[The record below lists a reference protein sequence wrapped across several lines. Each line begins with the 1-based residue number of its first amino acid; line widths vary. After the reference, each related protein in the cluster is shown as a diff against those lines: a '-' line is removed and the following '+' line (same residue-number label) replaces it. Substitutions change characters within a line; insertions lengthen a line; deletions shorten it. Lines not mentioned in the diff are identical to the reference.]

1 MPGLLHCRC
10 SPRCCLRPRG
20 LTTHFPVTL
29 VVHGLRVGT
38 HNQQIPKL
46 SRSRG
51 YGSDSEH
58 TLFTS
63 TNFQCLLASV
73 SGGWI
78 YLTRKGF

>member
-20 LTTHFPVTL
+20 LTSYCPVAFL
-29 VVHGLRVGT
+29 VHGLRVGT

-63 TNFQCLLASV
+63 TNSQCLLASV
-73 SGGWI
+73 PGGWI